1 MSKIQIEKRLEVFT
15 TIEIDVDDFIDE
27 VNEMEMID
35 RWNTVAKILN
45 QVELEIDQLDVN
57 QKIIVQNY
65 LAKKSQLFTNQSEK

>member
-45 QVELEIDQLDVN
+45 QVELEIAS
-57 QKIIVQNY
+57 Y
-65 LAKKSQLFTNQSEK
+65 